1 MATKRID
8 PTERALDAY
17 SALDTDQKLIFGAAV
32 RHIERAIAQLSNS
45 ADYCTPQDE
54 TKRRGRPPGSKNRKT
69 VAAIDPDGILAHELI
84 HNNGAI
90 TEEL

>member
-1 MATKRID
+1 MPKID
-8 PTERALDAY
+8 PIERALDAY

-32 RHIERAIAQLSNS
+32 RHIERAIAQLSHS
-45 ADYCTPQDE
+45 VDYCAPQDE

-69 VAAIDPDGILAHELI
+69 VPAIESDGILAHEFL